1 MQGIERPHWNAV
13 DSVFNFRRQ
22 SDSVLSCVPLEESVP
37 APAADLL
44 VDNVAIPT
52 DTEITAPRD
61 AAGAFLKKAASRSEY
76 EVVIEMPAGQGPF
89 PLLVFNHGST
99 GKGTEPRLFAE
110 TWWSRSIADFFV
122 EKGWMVAFPQRRG
135 RGKSDGLYDEGFAPD
150 RTQGY
155 SCDPNRSLAG
165 ADRALDDLGAA
176 IAVLQRRP
184 DVAGGTILLGGQ
196 SRGGALSIAY
206 AGMHPEQVV
215 GVLNFVGGWK
225 SDGASTASEIN
236 GTLFRRGGTF
246 PRPTLWLYGRGDRY
260 YSIEHSR
267 SNFDAFMNAGGK
279 GEFVEFDV
287 PNGLGHRVIDYPNLW
302 VGPVEKYLIAVA
314 AELP

>member
-1 MQGIERPHWNAV
+1 MV
-13 DSVFNFRRQ
+13 
-22 SDSVLSCVPLEESVP
+22 SCVPLEESVP
-37 APAADLL
+37 APTADLL
-44 VDNVAIPT
+44 VANVAIPT
-52 DTEITAPRD
+52 DTEITAPGD
-61 AAGAFLKKAASRSEY
+61 AAGAFLHTTLQEGGKPVRF
-76 EVVIEMPAGQGPF
+76 EVVIEMPGGQGPF

-99 GKGTEPRLFAE
+99 GKGTEPQLFTE
-110 TWWSRSIADFFV
+110 TWRSRSIADFFV

-165 ADRALDDLGAA
+165 ADRALEDLGAA
-176 IAVLQRRP
+176 IAALQRRP

-225 SDGASTASEIN
+225 SDGATSAGEIN

-246 PRPTLWLYGRGDRY
+246 PRPTLWLYGRGDSY

-267 SNFDAFMNAGGK
+267 SNFDAFMSAGGK
-279 GEFVEFDV
+279 GEFIEFDV

-302 VGPVEKYLIAVA
+302 GGPVEKYLIAVA
-314 AELP
+314 AEQSQ